1 MNIKELADNLGLEEE
16 EYLELLDL
24 LVETG
29 MADLANMESSIEA
42 GNTDDAARAAHSMK
56 GASGNLG
63 LTEIYELTK
72 TIEGEIRNNQSASAQ
87 EKVKDLRR
95 KLDALAELTRG

>member
-29 MADLANMESSIEA
+29 MADLANMETAIEA
-42 GNTDDAARAAHSMK
+42 GNADDAARAAHSMK

-72 TIEGEIRNNQSASAQ
+72 TIEAEIRNNRLESIP
-87 EKVKDLRR
+87 EKVKEVRL
-95 KLDALAELTRG
+95 KLKALPTSVRG